1 MGVLEAL
8 LPKLAEMLTD
18 KYKLH
23 KGAKEGIRYIR
34 DELESMQAAL
44 EKVSAVPP
52 DQLDKQVKLWAG
64 KVREMSYNIEDTIDS
79 FMVRVDATG
88 ECGSSTTCCLSTK
101 SMLPRTCK
109 ARGDIAAEIERI
121 KKEVEEVSKRRER
134 YKVDSI
140 VAPAPYEYD
149 PRLLALYEDEAKLV
163 GIDHS
168 REEIIKLLSMEGE
181 GTSEQKLK
189 LVSIVGPGGMG
200 KTTLANAV
208 YQKLEDKFDCTAFV
222 SVSLEPN
229 VKNILSSVL
238 RQVTKSQ
245 KHNGNSETWSEKE
258 VIDKIRRVL
267 EKRRYLIAIDDIWD
281 EQPWKLI
288 NCALF
293 ENKLGSRVIT
303 TTRKIDVAKSC
314 CSSNDVDGIVYE
326 LQPLSYGDSE
336 QLFYHKIFGKDGCP
350 NELKVVSKRIL
361 EKCEGWP
368 LGIITIASL
377 FANKPTQTKDHWY
390 SVYNSISTGLENNR
404 GVKDMRLILS
414 LSYRD
419 MPSQLRACLLYLS
432 IFPEDHI
439 IARDD
444 LIQRWIAEDLV
455 RRRQGDS
462 LSLYELG
469 DKYFNELINRSMIQP
484 SDVDAL
490 GRAHA
495 CKVHDLVL
503 EFINFLSAEE
513 GFVAILNGRQSFPS
527 EPDSIH
533 RLSLR
538 NSKGKDGIP
547 KVINRLP
554 HVRTLVVSSG
564 AIDSMP
570 SLSIFPALRVLELE
584 HCTTHNIRGVESLV
598 HLRYLRLSQ
607 ESHYYYHD
615 YIKLPE
621 GIGKLLFLQILDL
634 REARIKELPSTVV
647 QFRQLRVLEISLRK
661 WDKRCDKRLLQCLS
675 NVKQL
680 EALCIFAP
688 DLSLDFMLRADWAP
702 RYLQRFAAS
711 PRVRTEDV
719 LRTGS
724 VWAELSP
731 FSTLPR
737 WINSSL
743 STLSDLSIMVRTLEQ
758 ADLDILADFL
768 ILRSVDLVVGKA
780 TRTRLEIKSSTG
792 HGTAFRC
799 LGNLKFASR
808 AVGLVFRPGA
818 MQKLQKLYLC
828 FDVAETEDIHG
839 DFDLGLENLTSLKT
853 VNVEVDCR
861 YARLWEV
868 EAAEAALRNA
878 TNLNPNPPTLDLKWH
893 FQGLMLSDEE
903 EEIPEDRQENKKE
916 DALLSRIGP
925 FGGNGGRAR
934 DIRVP
939 PHRLESVT
947 ICSGNIVGS
956 LAFSYTDH
964 NGQQRSAGPWGGR
977 YRTGYETIQLG
988 PSEYLIKVSGTIG
1001 SFAGLHNLITSLT
1014 FVTNAA
1020 SYGPFGEGGGDP
1032 FVVPKQSN
1040 STIVG
1045 FFGRAGVF
1053 LDAIGF
1059 YVRPP

>member
-1 MGVLEAL
+1 L
-8 LPKLAEMLTD
+8 
-18 KYKLH
+18 
-23 KGAKEGIRYIR
+23 
-34 DELESMQAAL
+34 
-44 EKVSAVPP
+44 
-52 DQLDKQVKLWAG
+52 
-64 KVREMSYNIEDTIDS
+64 
-79 FMVRVDATG
+79 
-88 ECGSSTTCCLSTK
+88 
-101 SMLPRTCK
+101 
-109 ARGDIAAEIERI
+109 
-121 KKEVEEVSKRRER
+121 
-134 YKVDSI
+134 I
-140 VAPAPYEYD
+140 V
-149 PRLLALYEDEAKLV
+149 
-163 GIDHS
+163 
-168 REEIIKLLSMEGE
+168 
-181 GTSEQKLK
+181 
-189 LVSIVGPGGMG
+189 
-200 KTTLANAV
+200 
-208 YQKLEDKFDCTAFV
+208 
-222 SVSLEPN
+222 
-229 VKNILSSVL
+229 
-238 RQVTKSQ
+238 
-245 KHNGNSETWSEKE
+245 
-258 VIDKIRRVL
+258 
-267 EKRRYLIAIDDIWD
+267 IDDIWD

-288 NCALF
+288 NCVLF

-314 CSSNDVDGIVYE
+314 CSSNEVDGIVYE
-326 LQPLSYGDSE
+326 LQSLSYGDSE

-419 MPSQLRACLLYLS
+419 MPSQLRACLLCLS

-444 LIQRWIAEDLV
+444 LIQRWIAENLV
-455 RRRQGDS
+455 RGRQGDS

-490 GRAHA
+490 GKAHA

-503 EFINFLSAEE
+503 EFITFLSAEE
-513 GFVAILNGRQSFPS
+513 GFVTIFNGRQPFPS

-584 HCTTHNIRGVESLV
+584 HCTTHDIRGVESLV

-615 YIKLPE
+615 VCIKLPE
-621 GIGKLLFLQILDL
+621 GIGKLQFLQILDL
-634 REARIKELPSTVV
+634 KEARIKELPSTVV

-661 WDKRCDKRLLQCLS
+661 WDKRCEKRLLQCLS

-702 RYLQRFAAS
+702 RHLQRFTAS
-711 PRVRTEDV
+711 PRVRTEYI
-719 LRTGS
+719 LRTWS
-724 VWAELSP
+724 VWEELSP

-743 STLSDLSIMVRTLEQ
+743 STLSDLTIMVTTLEQ
-758 ADLDILADFL
+758 EDLDILADFL
-768 ILRSVDLVVGKA
+768 ILRSVDLEVVKA

-792 HGTAFRC
+792 HGTTFRC

-828 FDVAETEDIHG
+828 FDVSETKDIHG
-839 DFDLGLENLTSLKT
+839 DFDLGLENLSSLKT
-853 VNVEVDCR
+853 VNVEVDSRC
-861 YARLWEV
+861 ARLWEV

-878 TNLNPNPPTLDLKWH
+878 TNLNPNRPTLDFKWH
-893 FQGLMLSDEE
+893 FQGAMLRDQE
-903 EEIPEDRQENKKE
+903 EEIPEDRQADKKE
-916 DALLSRIGP
+916 D
-925 FGGNGGRAR
+925 
-934 DIRVP
+934 V
-939 PHRLESVT
+939 
-947 ICSGNIVGS
+947 
-956 LAFSYTDH
+956 
-964 NGQQRSAGPWGGR
+964 
-977 YRTGYETIQLG
+977 
-988 PSEYLIKVSGTIG
+988 LI
-1001 SFAGLHNLITSLT
+1001 
-1014 FVTNAA
+1014 
-1020 SYGPFGEGGGDP
+1020 Y
-1032 FVVPKQSN
+1032 
-1040 STIVG
+1040 
-1045 FFGRAGVF
+1045 
-1053 LDAIGF
+1053 
-1059 YVRPP
+1059 Y